1 MQVEPLIS
9 RIRTSGLK
17 VLQQLKVSK
26 QFPNDE
32 LSSEHLEVYYSI
44 NLIRNLRF
52 PLQLGLYIH
61 YMK

>member
-17 VLQQLKVSK
+17 VLQQLRVSDEC
-26 QFPNDE
+26 PNDE
-32 LSSEHLEVYYSI
+32 LSSEHLEVKYSI

-52 PLQLGLYIH
+52 PVQLDLYVR
-61 YMK
+61 YLK

>member
-32 LSSEHLEVYYSI
+32 LSSEHLEVDYSI
-44 NLIRNLRF
+44 NLISNLRF

>member
-32 LSSEHLEVYYSI
+32 LSSEHLEVDCSI